1 MNYRQADNLAESKK
15 KTERVVLIIL
25 TGQFVPIKIIR
36 TTLIVNYCAVKQ

>member
-1 MNYRQADNLAESKK
+1 MNYRQADNLAESK